1 MTVSGHNEIS
11 PGIVLFD
18 GLCHLCSGWV
28 RFVFHRDKQA
38 RIRFAPLQSNI
49 AKEFME
55 KLDVSANSLET
66 IVYIESDKAYIKSTA
81 VLKVLKRLRFPWPI
95 LAIGLIIPRPLRDWM
110 YDVIARRR
118 YRWFGQREVCM
129 MPNEELKTDAH
140 QVDTQQRQ

>member
-66 IVYIESDKAYIKSTA
+66 IVYIEVRRKKWRDHTGGKSRG
-81 VLKVLKRLRFPWPI
+81 KRKLFYLHAAPGGTPS
-95 LAIGLIIPRPLRDWM
+95 
-110 YDVIARRR
+110 
-118 YRWFGQREVCM
+118 
-129 MPNEELKTDAH
+129 
-140 QVDTQQRQ
+140 